1 MPWSTTSPMWKISA
15 DDIVKMLRGD
25 TTAAATLLRRRAQ
38 ALLTEIN
45 AWSKDHPPSDDER
58 KDVIARIMTL
68 YREAHEHVIRARQH
82 KP

>member
-25 TTAAATLLRRRAQ
+25 TTAAADMLRRRAQ
-38 ALLTEIN
+38 ALLDEIN
-45 AWSKDHPPSDDER
+45 KWSKDHPPTDDQR

-68 YREAHEHVIRARQH
+68 YRETHEHVARVRQ